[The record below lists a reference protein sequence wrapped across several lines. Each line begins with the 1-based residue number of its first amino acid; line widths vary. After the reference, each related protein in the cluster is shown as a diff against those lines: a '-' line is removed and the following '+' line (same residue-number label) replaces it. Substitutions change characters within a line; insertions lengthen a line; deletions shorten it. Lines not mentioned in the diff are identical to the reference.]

1 MGVRDHREQGKNS
14 RSKVSTEAKHQ
25 SLALKPPH
33 TPFLRGPSQST
44 THRPVSGAIASSEG
58 TQLVCRLPLAALH
71 SLTRNGLSWRPDAV
85 LRYGLKQS
93 RIGAVQTKAFSG
105 CGGHHHTLDLLK
117 HPGAD
122 AGTTMLSKRSFPHVA
137 CPCSGPCPGRGVNG
151 GGESI
156 AFLVHSAGP
165 QFSLPPL
172 QDTPSL
178 SLLSRKPWLL
188 TIEGYELTGLR

>member
-71 SLTRNGLSWRPDAV
+71 SLTSNGLSWRPDAV
-85 LRYGLKQS
+85 LRYELSQS
-93 RIGAVQTKAFSG
+93 RMEAFKHGLSVDAVSTTGRELCITLVPKQHHNAEQGAS
-105 CGGHHHTLDLLK
+105 
-117 HPGAD
+117 
-122 AGTTMLSKRSFPHVA
+122 
-137 CPCSGPCPGRGVNG
+137 
-151 GGESI
+151 
-156 AFLVHSAGP
+156 
-165 QFSLPPL
+165 PP
-172 QDTPSL
+172 
-178 SLLSRKPWLL
+178 RCM
-188 TIEGYELTGLR
+188 IMY